1 MLLHQQRLAQRD
13 SMLKLLQPI
22 RVLLVHLIQP
32 RLVLQVVEILLLL
45 KHLCLDIVELF
56 HLFKLLQLRLL
67 FHLFPVVCVLVVAD
81 QFLLDGLL
89 EVLSL
94 LFDLVTVGEGEV
106 GEAFILP

>member
-1 MLLHQQRLAQRD
+1 
-13 SMLKLLQPI
+13 
-22 RVLLVHLIQP
+22 
-32 RLVLQVVEILLLL
+32 
-45 KHLCLDIVELF
+45 
-56 HLFKLLQLRLL
+56 
-67 FHLFPVVCVLVVAD
+67 VLVVAD